1 VYRLACLVVVVLCAC
16 RPDPIFSGTG
26 MLNMQPARPTF
37 VGAYDFDLLE
47 KIQGKACVTT
57 ESPRLFE
64 AGIVHW
70 VATFPTAA
78 SPADVTP
85 PRHGPTQSA
94 IAAATSNAIEK
105 LTDADTIVVT
115 RVVTEGSASKV
126 CAVVYGRGVR
136 LKKAK
141 APPTKPDPER
151 PDEHPDSDEK

>member
-1 VYRLACLVVVVLCAC
+1 LTAL
-16 RPDPIFSGTG
+16 GG
-26 MLNMQPARPTF
+26 
-37 VGAYDFDLLE
+37 
-47 KIQGKACVTT
+47 
-57 ESPRLFE
+57 
-64 AGIVHW
+64 
-70 VATFPTAA
+70 VAM
-78 SPADVTP
+78 ADTLGV
-85 PRHGPTQSA
+85 
-94 IAAATSNAIEK
+94 AAAV